1 MIRLT
6 HIALM
11 LGLTVAAVSVG
22 AEAQLYRG
30 YETPSYEVTVKK
42 GDFERRDYA
51 PQVVA
56 EVMVRGDREQAV
68 SRGFRVLADYIFGG
82 NVDEAKV
89 AMTTPVSQQAS
100 DDDDGPNLWVVRFG
114 MPQGYTL
121 ENLPKPQSAAIRL
134 VETPAEDQL
143 VVQFSGRWSD
153 TLLTQKELELRA
165 FAAAHGLEA
174 SGAPRFYFYDGPFTL
189 PWTRRNEVALV
200 LN

>member
-1 MIRLT
+1 MIRIT

-11 LGLTVAAVSVG
+11 LGMTVAAVSVG
-22 AEAQLYRG
+22 AEAELYRG

-42 GDFERRDYA
+42 GDFERRTYA

-56 EVMVRGDREQAV
+56 EVFVQGDRDEAV

-89 AMTTPVSQQAS
+89 AMTTPVSQQAA
-100 DDDDGPNLWVVRFG
+100 DDDDEGLWVVRFG
-114 MPQGYTL
+114 MPRGYTID
-121 ENLPKPQSAAIRL
+121 NLPKPQSAAIRL
-134 VETPAEDQL
+134 TEKPLEDQL

-153 TLLTQKELELRA
+153 AQLTQKELELRA

>member
-1 MIRLT
+1 MIRIT
-6 HIALM
+6 HIALI
-11 LGLTVAAVSVG
+11 LGMTVAAVSVG
-22 AEAQLYRG
+22 AEAELYRG

-42 GDFERRDYA
+42 GDFERRMYA

-56 EVMVRGDREQAV
+56 EVFVQGDRDEAV

-89 AMTTPVSQQAS
+89 AMTTPVSQQAA
-100 DDDDGPNLWVVRFG
+100 DDDDEGLWVVRFG
-114 MPQGYTL
+114 MPRGYTID
-121 ENLPKPQSAAIRL
+121 NLPKPQSAAIRL
-134 VETPAEDQL
+134 TEKPVEDQL
-143 VVQFSGRWSD
+143 VVKFSGRWSD
-153 TLLTQKELELRA
+153 AQLTQKELELRA

>member
-1 MIRLT
+1 MIRTT

-11 LGLTVAAVSVG
+11 LGMMVAAVSVG

-42 GDFERRDYA
+42 GDFERRSYA

-56 EVMVRGDREQAV
+56 EVYVQGDREEAV

-89 AMTTPVSQQAS
+89 AMTTPVSQQAA
-100 DDDDGPNLWVVRFG
+100 DDDDAGLWVVRFG
-114 MPQGYTL
+114 MPRGYTL

-134 VETPAEDQL
+134 TETPAEDQL
-143 VVQFSGRWSD
+143 VVQFTGRWSEAQ
-153 TLLTQKELELRA
+153 LTQKELELRA
-165 FAAAHGLEA
+165 FAAAHGLDA